1 MTNKDLLAAHFDREV
16 DITRRML
23 ERVPMDK
30 ADWKPHPKS
39 MEFGY
44 LRALVAT
51 IPAWFQS
58 IIEDAELDVARKDGK
73 KFTNTDFKNH
83 EELMAGFEACVK
95 RGRDAFAK
103 TNDEHLKT
111 TWRMLAGGHKVAEDP
126 RYKVVSDTLTHW
138 AHHRGQLSV
147 YLRIQDVPLASIYG
161 PTSDDR
167 GF

>member
-1 MTNKDLLAAHFDREV
+1 MKIQELLLAHFDREV

-30 ADWKPHPKS
+30 PEWKPHPKS

-58 IIEDAELDVARKDGK
+58 IVEDAELDVARKDGK
-73 KFTNTDFKNH
+73 KFVETDFKTH
-83 EELMAGFEACVK
+83 DELMAGFDTCVK
-95 RGRDAFAK
+95 RGRDAIAK
-103 TNDEHLKT
+103 TNDDHLMT
-111 TWRMLAGGHKVAEDP
+111 TWRMLAAGHEVANDP
-126 RYKVVSDTLTHW
+126 RHKVVSDTLTHW

-147 YLRIQDVPLASIYG
+147 YLRIQEVPLASIYG
-161 PTSDDR
+161 PTADER